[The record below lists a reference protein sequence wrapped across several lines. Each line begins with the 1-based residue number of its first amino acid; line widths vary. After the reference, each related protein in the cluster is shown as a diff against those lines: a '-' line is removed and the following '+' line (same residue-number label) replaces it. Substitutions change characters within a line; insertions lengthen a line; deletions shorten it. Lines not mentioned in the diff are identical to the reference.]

1 MLFWGV
7 ALMTSGAIHLKRHWA
22 FDGNRFV
29 GDGMGKGQAGSMK
42 IHAVGWLRA
51 IKRIT
56 KNRHSQ
62 SIRMGTV
69 DAQLMCAT
77 SKRLQPHSKGPTL
90 MRQKLI
96 VRNGLLA
103 AFIIHY
109 LTRTV
114 IEIS

>member
-7 ALMTSGAIHLKRHWA
+7 ALMTSGAIHLKRQRALYRH
-22 FDGNRFV
+22 FLSRY
-29 GDGMGKGQAGSMK
+29 GMYESKACSMK

-96 VRNGLLA
+96 VRNGLLT